1 MSNQDNIR
9 AKTGSKTS
17 QIRLEKPPNQAQ
29 TTRQISLKLHA
40 RSGSNCTLDQA
51 QTARQLRLKL
61 HAKSGSNCTPNQA
74 QTARQIRLKL
84 HAKSGS
90 NYTPNQAQTAR
101 RIRLKLHANS
111 GSNCTPNQAI
121 NRCCMLQ
128 VRSKKE
134 RKETRTRLSF
144 IANFAAQKRQLT

>member
-1 MSNQDNIR
+1 MPNQYNIH
-9 AKTGSKTS
+9 AKTGPKNKPSQARKTAKS
-17 QIRLEKPPNQAQ
+17 ASNYTPNQAQ
-29 TTRQISLKLHA
+29 TTRQI
-40 RSGSNCTLDQA
+40 
-51 QTARQLRLKL
+51 RLKL

-90 NYTPNQAQTAR
+90 NRTPNQAQTTR
-101 RIRLKLHANS
+101 QIRLKLRAKL
-111 GSNCTPNQAI
+111 NQAP
-121 NRCCMLQ
+121 NTCCMLQ

-144 IANFAAQKRQLT
+144 IENFAAQKRQLT

>member
-1 MSNQDNIR
+1 MQIR
-9 AKTGSKTS
+9 KTYTPKQARKTS
-17 QIRLEKPPNQAQ
+17 RIRGEKPQNQAQ
-29 TTRQISLKLHA
+29 TTRQIRLKLHA
-40 RSGSNCTLDQA
+40 KSGSNFTPNQA

-61 HAKSGSNCTPNQA
+61 HAKSGSNCTPNLA

-90 NYTPNQAQTAR
+90 YCAPNQA
-101 RIRLKLHANS
+101 
-111 GSNCTPNQAI
+111 PNT
-121 NRCCMLQ
+121 CCMLQ